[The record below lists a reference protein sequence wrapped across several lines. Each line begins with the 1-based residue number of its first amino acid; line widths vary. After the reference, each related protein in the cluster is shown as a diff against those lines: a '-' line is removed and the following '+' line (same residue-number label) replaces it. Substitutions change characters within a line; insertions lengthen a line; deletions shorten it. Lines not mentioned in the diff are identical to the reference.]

1 VRRSPRAS
9 PTPGRVC
16 GKYSQMPALVTPV
29 AADLAAAE
37 QDLVGQVAAWFGL
50 LWDR

>member
-1 VRRSPRAS
+1 MRRSPRAS

-16 GKYSQMPALVTPV
+16 AKYSQVSALVTPV
-29 AADLAAAE
+29 AVGLAAAE

-50 LWDR
+50 LWG